1 MEMGCL
7 MISSNN
13 EEIEKTPKYSNVAE
27 DIELMQYSKTSRNK
41 RPLKD
46 LSLIDAFM
54 FEASTERIQDAEV
67 VARIIAERAIGQKLG
82 KIIVEPEKSIRG
94 IDFGRRGVRL
104 DLFISEL
111 DNEKIVR
118 VYDIEPNN
126 YNLKNLPKRDRY
138 NQALSDVKLLD
149 SGADFE
155 QLPDYVSIWILPD
168 DPFDGERMIYTV
180 KNMVTED
187 TDIVYNDGIKRLFLN
202 AKGSVG
208 GNDELRALL
217 NYICDSC
224 EENATDPDLKKLHN
238 IVKDVKQNRKV
249 GEQYMHYMS
258 WEELARLQAEK
269 SVTEELKSNIK
280 KAITD
285 EITREVTEEVTKAVT
300 EEVTKAVTEEVMKAD
315 VAVLIKTCVKLGAMK
330 EDIVKTLMDEY
341 SLTQEQAESRIKD
354 VSVTVIDN
362 K

>member
-1 MEMGCL
+1 
-7 MISSNN
+7 
-13 EEIEKTPKYSNVAE
+13 
-27 DIELMQYSKTSRNK
+27 
-41 RPLKD
+41 
-46 LSLIDAFM
+46 
-54 FEASTERIQDAEV
+54 
-67 VARIIAERAIGQKLG
+67 
-82 KIIVEPEKSIRG
+82 
-94 IDFGRRGVRL
+94 
-104 DLFISEL
+104 
-111 DNEKIVR
+111 
-118 VYDIEPNN
+118 
-126 YNLKNLPKRDRY
+126 
-138 NQALSDVKLLD
+138 
-149 SGADFE
+149 
-155 QLPDYVSIWILPD
+155 
-168 DPFDGERMIYTV
+168 TV